1 MESVS
6 QSASPTNSEALVLP
20 AIINPADIVIL
31 IADDLQDNLNIVQ
44 AVLGYKGYQVETAK
58 NGKQVLEEVV
68 RRLPDLILLDIQMP
82 EMNGFEACRHLKA
95 NPDFKEIPVI
105 FLTAKADSYDIVDG
119 FKHGA
124 VDYITKPFN
133 TMELLARVQTHLEL
147 KRSRD
152 LLAEKNKYLEIMTAG
167 LTKLNNEKNDFIGIA
182 AHELKNPLTSIR
194 GIANFL
200 RLDFYPSPESMQA
213 MLENIVKS
221 SERMFSIIH
230 NLMNVSAIEEGSF
243 RFDIMPVEMETAVRD
258 LVEQYRYQADLKRIE
273 FVLDIPSGNEVK
285 IHGNHDTLTQV
296 LDNLLSNAI
305 KYSGEGTTVTIRL
318 FKTDSYVRCEVQ
330 DEGMGISESD
340 RNKLFGKFAQL
351 STRPTGDEAS
361 TGLGLYI
368 AKKLT
373 EAMNGT
379 IQCLS
384 ETGKGSIFILEF
396 PALQISE
403 PD

>member
-1 MESVS
+1 MEPVS
-6 QSASPTNSEALVLP
+6 LQSPNEPLALP

-31 IADDLQDNLNIVQ
+31 IADDLQDNLNIVK
-44 AVLGYKGYQVETAK
+44 AVLGYKGYKVETAK
-58 NGKQVLEEVV
+58 NGKQVLEEVAKQI
-68 RRLPDLILLDIQMP
+68 PDLILLDIQMP

-95 NPDFKEIPVI
+95 NPEFKEIPVI

-152 LLAEKNKYLEIMTAG
+152 LLAEKNKYLEVITAG
-167 LTKLNNEKNDFIGIA
+167 LTKLNNEKNDFMEIA
-182 AHELKNPLTSIR
+182 AHDLKNPLSTIR
-194 GIANFL
+194 GLADFL
-200 RLDFYPSPESMQA
+200 RRDTNLAQESIKV

-230 NLMNVSAIEEGSF
+230 NLMDVSAIEEGSF
-243 RFDIMPVEMETAVRD
+243 RFDATPVDVELIVRD
-258 LVEQYRYQADLKRIE
+258 LAEQYRYQADVKRISLQ
-273 FVLDIPSGNEVK
+273 LDIPPHIVAT
-285 IHGNHDTLTQV
+285 IHGNFDTLTQV

-305 KYSGEGTTVTIRL
+305 KYSPDETTVIIRL
-318 FKTDSYVRCEVQ
+318 SKNGSSVRCEVR
-330 DEGMGISESD
+330 DEGMGILESD
-340 RNKLFGKFAQL
+340 RNSLFGKFVRL
-351 STRPTGDEAS
+351 STRPTGNEAS

-379 IQCLS
+379 IECLS
-384 ETGKGSIFILEF
+384 EPGKGSTFILEF
-396 PALQISE
+396 PALT
-403 PD
+403 P

>member
-6 QSASPTNSEALVLP
+6 IQSSSEPLALP

-31 IADDLQDNLNIVQ
+31 IADDLQDNLNIVK
-44 AVLGYKGYQVETAK
+44 AVLGYKGYRVETAK
-58 NGKQVLEEVV
+58 NGKQVLEEVAKQI
-68 RRLPDLILLDIQMP
+68 PDLILLDIQMP

-95 NPDFKEIPVI
+95 NPEYKEIPII

-152 LLAEKNKYLEIMTAG
+152 LLAEKNKYLEIMTVG
-167 LTKLNNEKNDFIGIA
+167 LTKLNNEKNDFMEIA
-182 AHELKNPLTSIR
+182 AHDLKNPLTTIR
-194 GIANFL
+194 GLADFL
-200 RLDFYPSPESMQA
+200 RRDFDLAPTA
-213 MLENIVKS
+213 GIKLMLENIVKS

-230 NLMNVSAIEEGSF
+230 NLMDVSAIEEGSF
-243 RFDIMPVEMETAVRD
+243 RFDATPVDVGIIVRD
-258 LVEQYRYQADLKRIE
+258 LAEQYQYQADVKRISLQ
-273 FVLDIPSGNEVK
+273 LDIPPHIVAT
-285 IHGNHDTLTQV
+285 IHGNFDTLTQV
-296 LDNLLSNAI
+296 LDNLLSNAV
-305 KYSGEGTTVTIRL
+305 KYSPDGTTVAIRL
-318 FKTDSYVRCEVQ
+318 SKNDSFVRCEVQ
-330 DEGMGISESD
+330 DEGVGISETD
-340 RNKLFGKFAQL
+340 RNRLFGKFVQL
-351 STRPTGDEAS
+351 STRPTGNEAS

-379 IQCLS
+379 IQYLS
-384 ETGKGSIFILEF
+384 EPGKGSTFILEF
-396 PALQISE
+396 PALTS
-403 PD
+403 

>member
-6 QSASPTNSEALVLP
+6 IQSLNDPLALP

-31 IADDLQDNLNIVQ
+31 IADDLQDNLNIVK
-44 AVLGYKGYQVETAK
+44 AVLGYKGYRVETAK
-58 NGKQVLEEVV
+58 NGKQVLEEVTKQI
-68 RRLPDLILLDIQMP
+68 PDLILLDIQMP

-95 NPDFKEIPVI
+95 NPEFKEIPVI

-152 LLAEKNKYLEIMTAG
+152 LLAEKNKYLEVITAG
-167 LTKLNNEKNDFIGIA
+167 LTKLNNEKNDFMEIA
-182 AHELKNPLTSIR
+182 AHDLKNPLTTIR
-194 GIANFL
+194 GLADFL
-200 RLDFYPSPESMQA
+200 RRDFDFAPAGGMKL

-230 NLMNVSAIEEGSF
+230 NLMDVSAIEEGSF
-243 RFDIMPVEMETAVRD
+243 RFDATPVDVEVAVRD
-258 LVEQYRYQADLKRIE
+258 LVEQYQYQADVKHISLE
-273 FVLDIPSGNEVK
+273 LDIPPQIVAT
-285 IHGNHDTLTQV
+285 IHGNFDTLTQV
-296 LDNLLSNAI
+296 FDNLLSNAI
-305 KYSGEGTTVTIRL
+305 KYSPDRTTVVIRL
-318 FKTDSYVRCEVQ
+318 SKNDLHVRCEIQ

-340 RNKLFGKFAQL
+340 RNSLFGKFVRL
-351 STRPTGDEAS
+351 SARPTGNEAS

-384 ETGKGSIFILEF
+384 EPGKGSIFILEF
-396 PALQISE
+396 PALTV
-403 PD
+403 

>member
-6 QSASPTNSEALVLP
+6 LQSASEPLALP

-31 IADDLQDNLNIVQ
+31 IADDLQDNLNIVK
-44 AVLGYKGYQVETAK
+44 AVLGYKGYRVETAK
-58 NGKQVLEEVV
+58 NGKQVLEEVTKQI
-68 RRLPDLILLDIQMP
+68 PDLILLDIQMP

-95 NPDFKEIPVI
+95 NPEFKEIPVI

-152 LLAEKNKYLEIMTAG
+152 LLAEKNKYLEVITAG
-167 LTKLNNEKNDFIGIA
+167 LTKLNNEKNDFMEIA
-182 AHELKNPLTSIR
+182 AHDLKNPLTTIK
-194 GIANFL
+194 GLADFL
-200 RLDFYPSPESMQA
+200 RRDTNLAQESMKI

-221 SERMFSIIH
+221 SERMFSIIR
-230 NLMNVSAIEEGSF
+230 NLLDVSAIEEGSF
-243 RFDIMPVEMETAVRD
+243 RFDATPVDVELILRD
-258 LVEQYRYQADLKRIE
+258 LIEQYEHQASLKKITLCLE
-273 FVLDIPSGNEVK
+273 IPVQ
-285 IHGNHDTLTQV
+285 IVATMHGNYDSLTQV

-305 KYSGEGTTVTIRL
+305 KYSPSETKVTMRL
-318 FKTDSYVRCEVQ
+318 SKNNARLHCEVH
-330 DEGMGISESD
+330 DEGMGVSEGD

-351 STRPTGDEAS
+351 SIRPTEDEAS

-379 IQCLS
+379 IHCLS
-384 ETGKGSIFILEF
+384 EPGKGSTFILEF
-396 PALQISE
+396 PALT
-403 PD
+403 P

>member
-6 QSASPTNSEALVLP
+6 IQSSSEPLALP

-31 IADDLQDNLNIVQ
+31 IADDLQDNLNIVK
-44 AVLGYKGYQVETAK
+44 AVLGYKGYRVETAK
-58 NGKQVLEEVV
+58 NGKQVLEEVAKQI
-68 RRLPDLILLDIQMP
+68 PDLILLDIQMP

-95 NPDFKEIPVI
+95 NPEYKEIPII

-152 LLAEKNKYLEIMTAG
+152 LLAEKNKYLEIMTVG
-167 LTKLNNEKNDFIGIA
+167 LTKLNNEKNDFMEIA
-182 AHELKNPLTSIR
+182 AHDLKNPLTTIR
-194 GIANFL
+194 GLADFL
-200 RLDFYPSPESMQA
+200 RRDFDLAPTA
-213 MLENIVKS
+213 GIKLMLENIVKS

-230 NLMNVSAIEEGSF
+230 NLMDVSAIEEGSF
-243 RFDIMPVEMETAVRD
+243 RFDATPVDVGIIVRD
-258 LVEQYRYQADLKRIE
+258 LAEQYQYQADVKRISLQ
-273 FVLDIPSGNEVK
+273 LDIPPHIVAT
-285 IHGNHDTLTQV
+285 IHGNFDTLTQV
-296 LDNLLSNAI
+296 LDNLLSNAV
-305 KYSGEGTTVTIRL
+305 KYSPDGTTVAIRL
-318 FKTDSYVRCEVQ
+318 SKNDTFVRCEVQ
-330 DEGMGISESD
+330 DEGVGISETD
-340 RNKLFGKFAQL
+340 RNRLFGKFVQL
-351 STRPTGDEAS
+351 STRPTGNEAS

-379 IQCLS
+379 IQYLS
-384 ETGKGSIFILEF
+384 EPGKGSTFILEF
-396 PALQISE
+396 PALTS
-403 PD
+403 

>member
-6 QSASPTNSEALVLP
+6 RSTSSLSSEALALP

-58 NGKQVLEEVV
+58 NGKQVLEEVA

-95 NPDFKEIPVI
+95 NPDFREIPVML
-105 FLTAKADSYDIVDG
+105 LTAKADSYDIVDG

-194 GIANFL
+194 GMANFL
-200 RLDFYPSPESMQA
+200 RLDFDPSLESMKA

-230 NLMNVSAIEEGSF
+230 NLMDVSAIEEGSF

-258 LVEQYRYQADLKRIE
+258 LVEQYRHQADLKRIE
-273 FVLDIPSGNEVK
+273 FVLDIPSGNEAK

-318 FKTDSYVRCEVQ
+318 FKTDSCVRCEVQ

-396 PALQISE
+396 PALQIPE
-403 PD
+403 PV

>member
-6 QSASPTNSEALVLP
+6 IQSSSEPLALP

-31 IADDLQDNLNIVQ
+31 IADDLQDNLNIVK
-44 AVLGYKGYQVETAK
+44 AVLGYKGYRVETAK
-58 NGKQVLEEVV
+58 NGKQVLEEVAKQI
-68 RRLPDLILLDIQMP
+68 PDLILLDIQMP

-95 NPDFKEIPVI
+95 NPEYKEIPII

-152 LLAEKNKYLEIMTAG
+152 LLAEKNKYLEIMTVG
-167 LTKLNNEKNDFIGIA
+167 LTKLNNEKNDFMEIA
-182 AHELKNPLTSIR
+182 AHDLKNPLTTIR
-194 GIANFL
+194 GLADFL
-200 RLDFYPSPESMQA
+200 RRDFDLAPTA
-213 MLENIVKS
+213 GIKLMLENIVKS

-230 NLMNVSAIEEGSF
+230 NLMDVSAIEEGSF
-243 RFDIMPVEMETAVRD
+243 RFDATPVDVGIIVRD
-258 LVEQYRYQADLKRIE
+258 LTEQYQYQADVKRISLQ
-273 FVLDIPSGNEVK
+273 LDIPPHIVAT
-285 IHGNHDTLTQV
+285 IHGNFDTLTQV
-296 LDNLLSNAI
+296 LDNLLSNAV
-305 KYSGEGTTVTIRL
+305 KYSPDGTTVAIRL
-318 FKTDSYVRCEVQ
+318 SKNDSFVRCEVQ
-330 DEGMGISESD
+330 DEGVGISETD
-340 RNKLFGKFAQL
+340 RNRLFGKFVQL
-351 STRPTGDEAS
+351 STRPTGNEAS

-379 IQCLS
+379 IQYLS
-384 ETGKGSIFILEF
+384 EPGKGSTFILEF
-396 PALQISE
+396 PALTS
-403 PD
+403 

>member
-6 QSASPTNSEALVLP
+6 IQSSSEPLALS

-31 IADDLQDNLNIVQ
+31 IADDLQDNLNIVK
-44 AVLGYKGYQVETAK
+44 AVLGYKGYRVETAK
-58 NGKQVLEEVV
+58 NGKQVLEEVAKQI
-68 RRLPDLILLDIQMP
+68 PDLILLDIQMP

-95 NPDFKEIPVI
+95 NPEYKEIPII

-152 LLAEKNKYLEIMTAG
+152 LLAEKNKYLEIMTVG
-167 LTKLNNEKNDFIGIA
+167 LTKLNNEKNDFMEIA
-182 AHELKNPLTSIR
+182 AHDLKNPLTTIR
-194 GIANFL
+194 GLADFL
-200 RLDFYPSPESMQA
+200 RRDFDLAPTA
-213 MLENIVKS
+213 GIKLMLENIVKS

-230 NLMNVSAIEEGSF
+230 NLMDVSAIEEGSF
-243 RFDIMPVEMETAVRD
+243 RFDATPVDVGIIVRD
-258 LVEQYRYQADLKRIE
+258 LTEQYQYQADVKRISLQ
-273 FVLDIPSGNEVK
+273 LDIPPHIVAT
-285 IHGNHDTLTQV
+285 IHGNFDTLTQV
-296 LDNLLSNAI
+296 LDNLLSNAV
-305 KYSGEGTTVTIRL
+305 KYSPDGTTVAIRL
-318 FKTDSYVRCEVQ
+318 SKNDSFVRCEVQ
-330 DEGMGISESD
+330 DEGVGISETD
-340 RNKLFGKFAQL
+340 RNRLFGKFVQL
-351 STRPTGDEAS
+351 STRPTGNEAS

-379 IQCLS
+379 IQYLS
-384 ETGKGSIFILEF
+384 EPGKGSTFILEF
-396 PALQISE
+396 PALTS
-403 PD
+403 

>member
-1 MESVS
+1 MESAS
-6 QSASPTNSEALVLP
+6 QSTSPPNSDPLALP

-95 NPDFKEIPVI
+95 HPDFKEIPVI

-152 LLAEKNKYLEIMTAG
+152 LLAEKNKYLEIIAAG

-182 AHELKNPLTSIR
+182 AHELKNPLTTIK
-194 GIANFL
+194 GLANFL
-200 RLDFYPSPESMQA
+200 RRDFDPSPGSMKVVLES
-213 MLENIVKS
+213 IIKS
-221 SERMFSIIH
+221 SERMFSIIR
-230 NLMNVSAIEEGSF
+230 NLMDVSAIEEGSF
-243 RFDIMPVEMETAVRD
+243 RFDFMPVEMETVVRD
-258 LVEQYRYQADLKRIE
+258 LVEQYQHQADVKRIL
-273 FVLDIPSGNEVK
+273 FALDIPSGIEAH
-285 IHGNHDTLTQV
+285 IHGNYDTLTQV

-305 KYSGEGTTVTIRL
+305 KYSSDGTTVTIRL
-318 FKTDSYVRCEVQ
+318 FKTDTHVRCEVQ

-340 RNKLFGKFAQL
+340 RDKLFGKFAQL

-403 PD
+403 PV

>member
-194 GIANFL
+194 GMANFL

-351 STRPTGDEAS
+351 STRPTGNEAS